1 MSQSVLTNL
10 DLNQNQIENAAVHN
24 LSEAPTNP
32 VKGQQ
37 YFNTVDNVLYYY
49 DGTNWVSGD
58 SITIDSALSTTSENP
73 VQNKVITTN
82 MVKGV
87 TGSNATVTVTK
98 GDNTTTTFTINN
110 VDNSTT
116 AGKVEATVAAGS
128 DLDIVRATVASSDYA
143 RVRVGGAAEAGYLE
157 VATADDGKEPIY
169 VRQYTGNFAT
179 VKRTA
184 TLLDASGNT
193 TFPGTVAASGFTGY
207 VNGDNYINWGGP
219 NLSSNMSPSDAGCL
233 DENGHNKAAFFGGK
247 ITVEYSTDGGTTW
260 TTPKVL
266 TDEEKFRLTTKGG
279 YNVKIGNVTTSG
291 VITSENVT
299 NYLSRITLS
308 SRNASG
314 DIAFYTAM
322 KKLILDV
329 STNGATGTTVKVETR
344 NIAAYNAG
352 NDTWSTIGSYR
363 VSGWSGYNSIPCVIT
378 FGGSSSQ
385 TGQIADLRL
394 TMSATGASTTS
405 SNNFNVTGIRI
416 IGVTN
421 WGVNAFAYTGHIYDF
436 DYQKNVTFPA
446 KVTARSGFE
455 GNLTGS
461 VTFPNHTWNL
471 VGDDVYIG
479 DCDVSGCLGVK
490 GKNAAT
496 GIVFKPYS
504 GSTDQ
509 KISINGSGTMTIT
522 GTVASTFRGN
532 LTGNVTG
539 TSGKL
544 DEADTRSD
552 NQLPSWYM
560 STHPRSI
567 VTEFKDLSTLGIS
580 GSGTFG
586 QLQTYTAWTDQSG
599 GLPSQ
604 IVICSAND
612 KIYKRRATADDT
624 WGAWKTIAFTDSTV
638 SRATADAD
646 GNTISS
652 TYLKTANY
660 YPAQTGSFT
669 TSNWTSSNGK
679 YTYTISLT
687 KASPSANI
695 VLYDSNNN
703 QVFPEDVTL
712 TKSSGNVTAITL
724 TVGSDPDCRFAGT
737 YNITF

>member
-1 MSQSVLTNL
+1 MSTDTKIKTLIFNKLTQEQYDNADRVPTEFYLTPDTSIDSSEKGVANGVATL
-10 DLNQNQIENAAVHN
+10 DANTKVPVAQIPD
-24 LSEAPTNP
+24 LSSTYATIA
-32 VKGQQ
+32 
-37 YFNTVDNVLYYY
+37 NTVSDVVA
-49 DGTNWVSGD
+49 G
-58 SITIDSALSTTSENP
+58 STADKIN
-73 VQNKVITTN
+73 
-82 MVKGV
+82 
-87 TGSNATVTVTK
+87 VTK
-98 GDNTTTTFTINN
+98 NGSTSTITINN
-110 VDNSTT
+110 VANATT
-116 AGKVEATVAAGS
+116 ASKVEATVAAGS

-219 NLSSNMSPSDAGCL
+219 NLSSDMSPSDAGCL

-266 TDEEKFRLTTKGG
+266 TDEEKFRLTTKGD
-279 YNVKIGNVTTSG
+279 YDVKIGNVTTSG

-314 DIAFYTAM
+314 DTAFYTAM

-344 NIAAYNAG
+344 NIADYNAG
-352 NDTWSTIGSYR
+352 NDTWSTIGSYI
-363 VSGWSGYNSIPCVIT
+363 VSGWSGYNSIPCVFR
-378 FGGSSSQ
+378 FGGRSSQ
-385 TGQIADLRL
+385 TDQIADLRL

-479 DCDVSGCLGVK
+479 DCSVSGCLGVK

-532 LTGNVTG
+532 LTG
-539 TSGKL
+539 
-544 DEADTRSD
+544 
-552 NQLPSWYM
+552 
-560 STHPRSI
+560 
-567 VTEFKDLSTLGIS
+567 
-580 GSGTFG
+580 
-586 QLQTYTAWTDQSG
+586 
-599 GLPSQ
+599 
-604 IVICSAND
+604 
-612 KIYKRRATADDT
+612 TADKSVKD
-624 WGAWKTIAFTDSTV
+624 G
-638 SRATADAD
+638 D

-652 TYLKTANY
+652 TYVKVAQKGVANGVASLDTNAKVPTGQIPVATASALGGVKPDGN
-660 YPAQTGSFT
+660 TITVTEDG
-669 TSNWTSSNGK
+669 
-679 YTYTISLT
+679 TISATVSGDNVAT
-687 KASPSANI
+687 KAELQDRVAKAGDTMTGP
-695 VLYDSNNN
+695 L
-703 QVFPEDVTL
+703 
-712 TKSSGNVTAITL
+712 KMSGEN
-724 TVGSDPDCRFAGT
+724 
-737 YNITF
+737 